1 MSKSPKKI
9 LLLATSLFAAATTTT
24 ACAHT
29 TVKDADVCRTDA
41 DVDSLF
47 RVPFRVVDGR
57 IYVDVMVNDKG
68 PFAFAIDTGAS
79 GLGRSDASLTKALAL
94 PITNGGLTNDGV
106 ATASVDMTRFDS
118 LEIGGYRRENI
129 EVITR
134 DYSSRLSADAAI
146 SGIIG
151 RDFFADGVLIID
163 YPNRT
168 MSFSRSLELPAGD
181 AQVVTYER
189 PFRIPVSIGNVQT
202 EGQMDTGANVEFI
215 MPKSLFDKI
224 GGGPLQAAGDATLTN
239 TSLETQTALV
249 PGPFRFGGAEFT
261 NVNVRISER
270 FPELLVGA
278 RVLQHHKI
286 LIDQRSKRVAVC
298 RPD

>member
-1 MSKSPKKI
+1 MSKSLPKV

-29 TVKDADVCRTDA
+29 AAKAVDVCRADA
-41 DVDSLF
+41 DVDLLF
-47 RVPFRVVDGR
+47 KVPFRVVDGR

-68 PFAFAIDTGAS
+68 PFVFAIDTGAS

-94 PITNGGLTNDGV
+94 PITNDGLSNDGV
-106 ATASVDMTRFDS
+106 ATVSVDMTRFDT
-118 LEIGGYRRENI
+118 LEIGGFRRDNL

-134 DYSSRLSADAAI
+134 DYSSRLSAEAAI

-151 RDFFADGVLIID
+151 RDFFADGVLILD
-163 YPNRT
+163 YPTRT
-168 MSFSRSLELPAGD
+168 VSFSRSLELPAGD

-189 PFRIPVSIGNVQT
+189 PFRIPVSIGTVVT
-202 EGQMDTGANVEFI
+202 EGNMDTGANVEFV
-215 MPKSLFDKI
+215 MPKSLFDKVEA
-224 GGGPLQAAGDATLTN
+224 GPVQAAENATLTN
-239 TSLETQTALV
+239 SSHETQTAKV
-249 PGPFRFGGAEFT
+249 PGPFRFGGAEVSD
-261 NVNVRISER
+261 VNVRISGR

-286 LIDQRSKRVAVC
+286 LIDQRSKRIAIC
-298 RPD
+298 RPS

>member
-1 MSKSPKKI
+1 MSLS
-9 LLLATSLFAAATTTT
+9 AAFMLSAAVMGGSMEST
-24 ACAHT
+24 ASSM
-29 TVKDADVCRTDA
+29 DVCTA
-41 DVDSLF
+41 EGKVAETLF
-47 RVPFRVVDGR
+47 QIPFRVIDGR
-57 IYVDVMVNDKG
+57 IYVDAMING
-68 PFAFAIDTGAS
+68 RGPYPFAVDTGAS
-79 GLGRSDASLTKALAL
+79 GLGRADASLVKALAL
-94 PITNGGLTNDGV
+94 PLTNNGQTSDGV
-106 ATASVDMTRFDS
+106 NVAKVDMTRFES
-118 LEIGGYRRENI
+118 LEIGGYRKENI

-134 DYSSRLSADAAI
+134 DYSSRLSTEAAI

-163 YPNRT
+163 YPTRSL
-168 MSFSRSLELPAGD
+168 SFSRSLELPAGD

-189 PFRIPVSIGNVQT
+189 PFRIPVSIGNVETQ
-202 EGQMDTGANVEFI
+202 GQMDTGANVEFI

-261 NVNVRISER
+261 NINVRVSER

-286 LIDQRSKRVAVC
+286 LIDQRSKRIAVC

>member
-1 MSKSPKKI
+1 MSKSLPI
-9 LLLATSLFAAATTTT
+9 VLLLATNLLMATS
-24 ACAHT
+24 ASAHT
-29 TVKDADVCRTDA
+29 AAEADVCATNA
-41 DVDSLF
+41 NVDSLF
-47 RVPFRVVDGR
+47 QVPFRVIDGR

-79 GLGRSDASLTKALAL
+79 GLGRADASLVKALAL
-94 PITNGGLTNDGV
+94 PLSNSGQTSDGV
-106 ATASVDMTRFDS
+106 NVAKVDMTRFES

-134 DYSSRLSADAAI
+134 DYSSRLTAEAAI

-151 RDFFADGVLIID
+151 RDFFAEGVLIID
-163 YPNRT
+163 YPGRT
-168 MSFSRSLELPAGD
+168 LSFSRSLELPSGD
-181 AQVVTYER
+181 PQVVTYKR
-189 PFRIPVSIGNVQT
+189 PFRIPVSIGNVET

-239 TSLETQTALV
+239 TSLETQTALM

-261 NVNVRISER
+261 NINVRVSER

-286 LIDQRSKRVAVC
+286 LIDQRSKRIAVC

>member
-29 TVKDADVCRTDA
+29 TVKDADVCRADA

-68 PFAFAIDTGAS
+68 PFVFAIDTGAS
-79 GLGRSDASLTKALAL
+79 GFGRSDASLTKALAL
-94 PITNGGLTNDGV
+94 PITNNGLSSDGV
-106 ATASVDMTRFDS
+106 ATVSVDMTRFDA
-118 LEIGGYRRENI
+118 LEIGGFRRDNL

-134 DYSSRLSADAAI
+134 DYSSRLSAEAAI

-151 RDFFADGVLIID
+151 RDFFADGVLILD
-163 YPNRT
+163 YPTRT
-168 MSFSRSLELPAGD
+168 VSFSRSLELPAGD

-189 PFRIPVSIGNVQT
+189 PFRIPVSIGTVVT
-202 EGQMDTGANVEFI
+202 EGNMDTGANVEFV
-215 MPKSLFDKI
+215 MPKSLFDKVEA
-224 GGGPLQAAGDATLTN
+224 GPVQAAENATLTN
-239 TSLETQTALV
+239 SSLETQTAKV
-249 PGPFRFGGAEFT
+249 PGPFRFGGAEVSD
-261 NVNVRISER
+261 VNVRISGR

-286 LIDQRSKRVAVC
+286 LIDQRSKRIAIC
-298 RPD
+298 RPG

>member
-1 MSKSPKKI
+1 MPKSLPKM

-29 TVKDADVCRTDA
+29 AAKAVDVCRAGT
-41 DVDSLF
+41 DVDLLF
-47 RVPFRVVDGR
+47 KVPFRVVDGR
-57 IYVDVMVNDKG
+57 IYVNVMVNEKG

-94 PITNGGLTNDGV
+94 PIVNNGLSSDGV
-106 ATASVDMTRFDS
+106 ATAKVDMTRFDS
-118 LEIGGYRRENI
+118 IEIGGFRRENL

-134 DYSSRLSADAAI
+134 DYSSRMSAEAAI

-163 YPNRT
+163 YPAKT
-168 MSFSRSLELPAGD
+168 LSFSRSMDLPADD
-181 AQVVTYER
+181 AQVVAYER
-189 PFRIPVSIGNVQT
+189 PFRIPVSIGAVVT
-202 EGQMDTGANVEFI
+202 EGNMDTGANVEFV
-215 MPKSLFDKI
+215 MPKSLFDKVAA
-224 GGGPLQAAGDATLTN
+224 GPVQAAENATLTN
-239 TSLETQTALV
+239 SSLETQSAKV
-249 PGPFRFGGAEFT
+249 PGPFRFGGAEVSD
-261 NVNVRISER
+261 VNVRISDR

-286 LIDQRSKRVAVC
+286 LIDQRSKRIAIC
-298 RPD
+298 RPN